1 MPLTGE
7 KWYIREVARD
17 TIVLG
22 SAWGLLKVIVAKNGA
37 ITPDADGLFGA
48 WCERSEKATAAGSLI
63 SLTEFDSSREQIPK
77 VLPGIVQEHYE
88 DPQRLADDLEELGF
102 EKTSEILRK
111 VLPANKKIRSGELGE
126 ILATEFVNRCTDH
139 RVPIRRLRFKDGRD
153 VAMRGDD
160 FIGVCEGAN
169 ALRFLKGEAKS
180 RVALSPST
188 VKEARKALDANSGAP
203 NPHTIVFV
211 ANRLL
216 ESGLPERQA
225 LGRRIRTTASDDTIP
240 PSCLQHMIFTFSAN
254 PAVDA
259 LEADLAA
266 YRGKIGQTAVNL
278 HVPDHQSFVASVYM
292 KALKPKV

>member
-1 MPLTGE
+1 MIW
-7 KWYIREVARD
+7 KSWA
-17 TIVLG
+17 
-22 SAWGLLKVIVAKNGA
+22 
-37 ITPDADGLFGA
+37 
-48 WCERSEKATAAGSLI
+48 
-63 SLTEFDSSREQIPK
+63 
-77 VLPGIVQEHYE
+77 
-88 DPQRLADDLEELGF
+88 
-102 EKTSEILRK
+102 
-111 VLPANKKIRSGELGE
+111 ANKKIRSGELGE

-266 YRGKIGQTAVNL
+266 YRGKIRQTAVNL